1 MLAIYNDDSES
12 NFSWGGVLRNIVI
25 NPILLACLAGWLV
38 QSLAWQVPQAV
49 ERTCQIIGAAAF
61 PMALIGIGSQL
72 AQISL
77 KGQLRLP
84 LISTAIK
91 CVVCPAAGWTI
102 ASMTGLAGAERQVL
116 VVLAA
121 MPTAVSSYV
130 LAEQMNSD
138 ADLAASSVVTS
149 TALSML
155 TLAVLLLILQ

>member
-1 MLAIYNDDSES
+1 
-12 NFSWGGVLRNIVI
+12 
-25 NPILLACLAGWLV
+25 
-38 QSLAWQVPQAV
+38 
-49 ERTCQIIGAAAF
+49 
-61 PMALIGIGSQL
+61 MALIGIGSQL

-91 CVVCPAAGWTI
+91 CVVCPAAGWAI
-102 ASMTGLAGAERQVL
+102 ASLMGLVGAERQVL

-138 ADLAASSVVTS
+138 ADLAASSVVVS
-149 TALSML
+149 TAVSML
-155 TLAVLLLILQ
+155 TLTVLLLVL